1 MSYNFKTGRGF
12 ITDVITEQGEGFLTG
27 GASKKMEDSSFF
39 IEDGKYTTCDDH
51 EHPHFYFNVTK
62 GKMRPN
68 KDIVTGPVYMVLA
81 DVPLPIALPFG
92 YFPFSKD
99 YSSGIIFPHSEKT
112 TIVASIC
119 ATEDIISRFPIM

>member
-27 GASKKMEDSSFF
+27 GASKKMEDGSFF

-62 GKMRPN
+62 GKMR
-68 KDIVTGPVYMVLA
+68 
-81 DVPLPIALPFG
+81 LPT
-92 YFPFSKD
+92 
-99 YSSGIIFPHSEKT
+99 KT
-112 TIVASIC
+112 
-119 ATEDIISRFPIM
+119 